1 MALSGFEIAIGGITS
16 IPVTGGLF
24 FLGYKSFG
32 EKNLDAS
39 KFKPKKP
46 AQAKKAEPT
55 KVTSE
60 SKKVVEPEKDSDLKK
75 SAAEDKSAT
84 IKKSTADKKPIDS
97 KKALDV
103 QDSVEAKENTKD
115 VTSEVPD
122 SKS

>member
-16 IPVTGGLF
+16 IPVTGGLI

-32 EKNLDAS
+32 EKNLDSS

-46 AQAKKAEPT
+46 AQAKKAEPA

-60 SKKVVEPEKDSDLKK
+60 SKKAVETKKDTDLKK
-75 SAAEDKSAT
+75 SSSDEISATTKKSAE
-84 IKKSTADKKPIDS
+84 KKPIDS
-97 KKALDV
+97 QKALDV
-103 QDSVEAKENTKD
+103 PDSVEPMENTKD

-122 SKS
+122 SKP

>member
-16 IPVTGGLF
+16 IPVTGGLI

-55 KVTSE
+55 KVTPE
-60 SKKVVEPEKDSDLKK
+60 SKKVVDSKKDTDLKK
-75 SAAEDKSAT
+75 GAVEKN
-84 IKKSTADKKPIDS
+84 PIDS

-103 QDSVEAKENTKD
+103 QDSIEPKRNTKD
-115 VTSEVPD
+115 VTKEVPD
-122 SKS
+122 SNP

>member
-16 IPVTGGLF
+16 IPVTVGLI

-55 KVTSE
+55 KVKPE
-60 SKKVVEPEKDSDLKK
+60 SKKVVDSKKGTDLKK
-75 SAAEDKSAT
+75 GAAEENSAT
-84 IKKSTADKKPIDS
+84 IKKSITEKKPIDS

-103 QDSVEAKENTKD
+103 QDSIEPKQNTKD
-115 VTSEVPD
+115 VTKELPD
-122 SKS
+122 SKP